1 MTAFKQP
8 NKPNPLANFMRQ
20 PKIYIKLPS
29 NGAYWSSGSV
39 VIPEN
44 NELAVY
50 SMTANDE
57 LLFKTPDALFNGQA
71 IVDVIQSCIPAI
83 KDAWKIPNIDLDAI
97 LIAIRI
103 ATYGEQMD
111 ITHTVPNTTEEVT
124 HAIDL
129 RTLLDQ
135 LYNNNKWEETV
146 KISDDLTCFVAP
158 LTYKHTTLASMKTFE
173 TQRLIQAVNN
183 EGITDEQKVEIF
195 NKSFKAMS
203 EVTLT
208 IVVDSITAIQ
218 VPNAVV
224 EDKTFIREFLQNAD
238 TSLYKKIE
246 DHIKNMKLSLGL
258 KPFTITATPEQIE
271 SGAPASYQLP
281 IQLDTADFFG
291 RGS

>member
-1 MTAFKQP
+1 MNASKQS
-8 NKPNPLANFMRQ
+8 NKPNPLMNFMRQ

-29 NGAYWSSGSV
+29 NGTYWPAGSI
-39 VIPEN
+39 VIPDN

-57 LLFKTPDALFNGQA
+57 LLFKTPDALFNGQS
-71 IVDVIQSCIPAI
+71 IVDVIQSCIPSI
-83 KDAWKIPNIDLDAI
+83 KDAWKTPNIDLDAI

-103 ATYGEQMD
+103 ATYGERMD
-111 ITHTVPNTTEEVT
+111 ITHVIPNTTEEVT
-124 HAIDL
+124 HGIDL

-135 LYNNNKWEETV
+135 LYNVKWEETV
-146 KISDDLTCFVAP
+146 KINEELTCFVAP

-173 TQRLIQAVNN
+173 TKRLIQAVND
-183 EGITDEQKVEIF
+183 EKLTDEQKLEIF

-218 VPNAVV
+218 TLETVV
-224 EDKTFIREFLQNAD
+224 EDKGFIKEFLQNVD

-246 DHIKNMKLSLGL
+246 DHIKHMKSVLGI
-258 KPFTITATPEQIE
+258 KPFEIESTPEQVKM
-271 SGAPASYQLP
+271 GAPAKYQLP

>member
-8 NKPNPLANFMRQ
+8 NKPNPLVNFMRQ

-29 NGAYWSSGSV
+29 NGAYWNAGGII
-39 VIPEN
+39 IPEN

-71 IVDVIQSCIPAI
+71 IVDVIQSCVPSI
-83 KDAWKIPNIDLDAI
+83 KDAWKTPNIDLDAI

-103 ATYGEQMD
+103 ATYGEKMD
-111 ITHTVPNTTEEVT
+111 ITHTVPNTEEEVT
-124 HAIDL
+124 YAVDL
-129 RTLLDQ
+129 RILIDQ
-135 LYNNNKWEETV
+135 LYNNPKWEETV
-146 KISDDLTCFVAP
+146 KINDKLTCFVTP

-183 EGITDEQKVEIF
+183 EGITDEQKLEIF

-218 VPNAVV
+218 TPDVIV

-246 DHIKNMKLSLGL
+246 DHIKKMKSILGL
-258 KPFTITATPEQIE
+258 KPLDITSTPEQIE
-271 SGAPASYQLP
+271 NGAPEKYQIP